1 MALRMKYW
9 LGLVLIGV
17 ALVSVWRLPPEAL
30 TGRSAV
36 AKPAET
42 LRLEEIKR
50 EFKWTAE
57 TLRRV
62 LWSDSLAPLLVSQA
76 RDGTAFLFPSVESL
90 NEEQLGKL
98 DAKIRN
104 EVEET
109 RLDTDELVFGY
120 VLQPSDHAASAD
132 MPPGA
137 RRRAETYVGSLGG
150 IDYCMQVRVQHRQ
163 SIGVAVAAE
172 LAGTDPVAP
181 RSNLLGACR
190 PYVRY
195 GLAGPR
201 VQEWLEQGGVSF
213 AIESGAPEDA
223 YAFPG
228 SLGRRSY
235 FGYSSLGRSN
245 RPIEADR
252 CLAGD
257 AGACAFLFRNPTA
270 ADRLL
275 ANDLEVVL
283 RSPATSIGT
292 ESVFRSI
299 ALDEEYLLADLE
311 AEFGTEAF
319 GRFWTSEGDVEVAFR
334 EAFGM
339 EAGSWVVSW
348 TTGQR
353 GFDPP
358 GPGLPRSASS
368 GTMLAL
374 ALLLGVA
381 YLRMR
386 ERKVA

>member
-17 ALVSVWRLPPEAL
+17 ALVSVWRLPPDVL
-30 TGRSAV
+30 DGRIAV

-42 LRLEEIKR
+42 LRYEEINR

-90 NEEQLGKL
+90 NAEQVAKL
-98 DAKIRN
+98 EAKIRI
-104 EVEET
+104 EVDET
-109 RLDTDELVFGY
+109 RLGSDELVFGY
-120 VLQPSDHAASAD
+120 VLQPTDHAASTDFPA
-132 MPPGA
+132 GA
-137 RRRAETYVGSLGG
+137 RRRSETYVGSLRG
-150 IDYCMQVRVQHRQ
+150 IDYCMQVRVQHRR
-163 SIGVAVAAE
+163 SIGLVVAAE
-172 LAGTDPVAP
+172 LVGTDPIPP
-181 RSNLLGACR
+181 RSNMLGACR

-201 VQEWLEQGGVSF
+201 VQDWLEQGGVNF
-213 AIESGAPEDA
+213 AIESGAPERD
-223 YAFPG
+223 YAFPS

-257 AGACAFLFRNPTA
+257 SGACAFLFLNPAA

-275 ANDLEVVL
+275 ANDLEIVL

-292 ESVFRSI
+292 QSVFRSI
-299 ALDEEYLLADLE
+299 AVDDDYLLADLE

-319 GRFWTSEGDVEVAFR
+319 GRFWTSEEDVEVAFR

-339 EAGSWVVSW
+339 DVGSWVVSW
-348 TTGQR
+348 TAGQR
-353 GFDPP
+353 GVDPP

-368 GTMLAL
+368 GAMLAL
-374 ALLLGVA
+374 GLLLGVA
-381 YLRMR
+381 FLRTR

>member
-1 MALRMKYW
+1 
-9 LGLVLIGV
+9 
-17 ALVSVWRLPPEAL
+17 
-30 TGRSAV
+30 
-36 AKPAET
+36 
-42 LRLEEIKR
+42 
-50 EFKWTAE
+50 
-57 TLRRV
+57 
-62 LWSDSLAPLLVSQA
+62 
-76 RDGTAFLFPSVESL
+76 
-90 NEEQLGKL
+90 
-98 DAKIRN
+98 
-104 EVEET
+104 
-109 RLDTDELVFGY
+109 
-120 VLQPSDHAASAD
+120 
-132 MPPGA
+132 
-137 RRRAETYVGSLGG
+137 
-150 IDYCMQVRVQHRQ
+150 
-163 SIGVAVAAE
+163 
-172 LAGTDPVAP
+172 
-181 RSNLLGACR
+181 
-190 PYVRY
+190 VRY

-257 AGACAFLFRNPTA
+257 AEACAFLFRNPTA